1 MKTLN
6 EFMEELEEMNSSE
19 IIEKLAK
26 NEIKKEI
33 LIKILELKEKGKSDS
48 EVINELK
55 NYLKED

>member
-6 EFMEELEEMNSSE
+6 ELMEELEELNLSE
-19 IIEKLAK
+19 LFKKEVTE
-26 NEIKKEI
+26 NIKKEI

-48 EVINELK
+48 EVIDELK

>member
-1 MKTLN
+1 MENFSKI
-6 EFMEELEEMNSSE
+6 MEELEEMNSSE

-48 EVINELK
+48 EIINELK

>member
-1 MKTLN
+1 MKTLD
-6 EFMEELEEMNSSE
+6 EFMEELEEMNANE
-19 IIEKLAK
+19 LIEKLAK

>member
-1 MKTLN
+1 MGNFSKI
-6 EFMEELEEMNSSE
+6 MEELEEMNSSE

-33 LIKILELKEKGKSDS
+33 LIKILELKEKGKNDS
-48 EVINELK
+48 EVIIELK